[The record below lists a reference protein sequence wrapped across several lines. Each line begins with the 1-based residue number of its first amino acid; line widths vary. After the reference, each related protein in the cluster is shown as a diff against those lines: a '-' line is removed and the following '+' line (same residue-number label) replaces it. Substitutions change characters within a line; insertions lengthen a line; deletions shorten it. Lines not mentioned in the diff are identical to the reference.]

1 MRVRVPPL
9 APILK
14 EGVSVLIIMS
24 ATCKNI
30 TSSSND
36 MNQTLSLLEKKIR
49 EYFPKNDLVLEEIHD
64 PCNGTEFLLS
74 ICSKKFE
81 EDIPVRDVLEDEIM
95 DDMKLDSS
103 LRRFKISIDLMP
115 V

>member
-1 MRVRVPPL
+1 
-9 APILK
+9 
-14 EGVSVLIIMS
+14 MS
-24 ATCKNI
+24 DTCKNI
-30 TSSSND
+30 TSSYND